1 MELGELTLID
11 TEELEV
17 IKGSVQYYKKQ
28 YKASMGEIARLTSRI
43 QQYENNR
50 KNKKKNIE

>member
-50 KNKKKNIE
+50 ENKKKNI